1 MKLKLNRFLVLV
13 FALISQLAFSQEKN
27 ASGVVTDVSG
37 LPLPGVNVVIK
48 GTSKGT
54 QTDFDG
60 KFKIQAGQGETLVF
74 SYLGMKDTERPAA
87 ANMTVKLNDDSVK
100 LGEVVVTAQGVKKEK
115 KALGYA
121 ISEVKSKDLEQRPD
135 GDIARVLSGKASG
148 VNIISQNGLSGSGT
162 NVVIRGLKS
171 FSGSNQA
178 LFIVDGVP
186 FSSDTNSS
194 GRDGDRNDFINGNNG
209 SSRFLDL
216 DPNNIESVNVLKGL
230 AASTLYG
237 TAGRN
242 GVILITTKGGSSKKS
257 VKKTEISVASSVFVN
272 EIASLPD
279 YQNQY
284 GNGFDQSF
292 GWFFSNWGPSFDKEG
307 PAGWGNSAAFDANGT
322 LPHPYSI
329 SNFSSDFPEYAGKRY
344 EWKPYNSVEKFFRKG
359 IITNQS
365 VNIKGSSD
373 DGNYIYNMNYGHN
386 DDTGFT
392 PGNDVVRNNFSVG
405 GRAKLSNKFSSSA
418 TLNYSKTSFKSP
430 PVALSQGN
438 GATGSGSS
446 IFGDLWFTPRSI
458 DIQGLPF
465 ENPRDGSSVY
475 YRRNNSIQHPYWT
488 LKNSG
493 SSQITDRVYGNLS
506 LTYDINSHLNLMYR
520 VGLDNY
526 NEDNTNFQNRGGVNG
541 NSGNIRTANG
551 FYETWN
557 NNNTIW
563 DHTLLLSGKYIL
575 AEKLG
580 LNFSVGGNSK
590 SEVYRRNGI
599 ASDDQII
606 FGVTK
611 HYNFKNSI
619 PIQAFTQRNIA
630 GLLSQVDFEYSDY
643 LYLNLAG
650 RKDWVSNFSKQF
662 NSKFYPS
669 ASISFV
675 PTNAFKSIA
684 SEKGLNFLKF
694 RAGIGSSASFGDI
707 GYPVVPTLDSS
718 VRDSQ
723 IVNPTTGEVTTVITN
738 SISETLGN
746 PNLKPE
752 LLQELEVGFET
763 KFFKNRFGIDLSLY
777 QRQTTDL
784 IINRPLSPTS
794 GYTTTRTNVGKIE
807 GKGIE
812 IDLTAGIV
820 QNEDNGFNW
829 NTNLNFTANRTEVKD
844 LGLETKKVIYSGFS
858 NLGNAAIVG
867 EPLTTIWGSR
877 IKRDANGNKI
887 VGPDGFYIQDSE
899 DGIIGDSNPDW
910 ILNLGNNFAYR
921 NFNIGFLVN
930 YTHGG
935 DIYSSTI
942 STLIGRG
949 LITETLDREDTFIL
963 PGVNEAGQPN
973 GVQINNSDYYF
984 SNVLFGANELQ
995 VYDATTIRLQ
1005 EVSLGY
1011 NIPKK
1016 YLDKS
1021 FFGSL
1026 NFSISGNNIYY
1037 RAINTPKGARF
1048 DPNTSGTGVGNGNG
1062 FDFLNG
1068 PSARRYGFSV
1078 KATF

>member
-1 MKLKLNRFLVLV
+1 MRLKLNGFLVLL
-13 FALISQLAFSQEKN
+13 FALISQLALSQEKT
-27 ASGVVTDVSG
+27 ASGIVTDVSG
-37 LPLPGVNVVIK
+37 LPLPGVNVVVK
-48 GTSKGT
+48 GTTKGV

-60 KFKIQAGQGETLVF
+60 KFKIQAKEGAIIVF
-74 SYLGMKDTERPAA
+74 SFLGMRTIESAA
-87 ANMTVKLNDDSVK
+87 RSNMNVK
-100 LGEVVVTAQGVKKEK
+100 LGEDAVGLGEVIVTAQGVKKEK

-121 ISEVKSKDLEQRPD
+121 VSEVKSKDLEQRPD
-135 GDIARVLSGKASG
+135 GDIARVLNGKASG

-194 GRDGDRNDFINGNNG
+194 GRQGDRNDFINGNNG

-230 AASTLYG
+230 AAATLYG

-242 GVILITTKGGSSKKS
+242 GVVLITTKGGSSKKTS
-257 VKKTEISVASSVFVN
+257 KKTEVSVSSSVFVN

-279 YQNQY
+279 YQDKY
-284 GNGFDQSF
+284 GNGFDQAF

-307 PAGWGNSAAFDANGT
+307 PSGWGSSPAFDKNGT
-322 LPHPYSI
+322 LPHPYSL
-329 SNFSSDFPEYAGKRY
+329 SNFASDFPQFAGKRY
-344 EWKPYNSVEKFFRKG
+344 DWKPYNSVEKFFRKG

-365 VNIKGSSD
+365 INVKGSSD
-373 DGNYIYNMNYGHN
+373 DGNYIYNINYGHN
-386 DDTGFT
+386 DDSGFT
-392 PGNDVVRNNFSVG
+392 PENNVIRNNFSVG
-405 GRAKLSNKFSSSA
+405 GRAKLSNKLRTAA
-418 TLNYSKTSFKSP
+418 TLNYSKTNFKSP

-475 YRRNNSIQHPYWT
+475 YRRNNSIQHPLWT
-488 LKNSG
+488 LRNAG
-493 SSQITDRVYGNLS
+493 TRQITDRLYGNFS
-506 LTYDINSHLNLMYR
+506 VNYDINSHLDLMYR
-520 VGLDNY
+520 VGIDNY
-526 NEDNTNFQNRGGVNG
+526 NEDNTNFQNRGGVNT
-541 NSGNIRTANG
+541 NSNDIRTASG

-557 NNNTIW
+557 NNNVIW
-563 DHTLLLSGKYIL
+563 DHSVLLTGKYSL

-580 LNFSVGGNSK
+580 LNFSAGGNSK
-590 SEVYRRNGI
+590 SETFRQNGV
-599 ASDDQII
+599 ASDSQII
-606 FGVTK
+606 FGVNK
-611 HYNFKNSI
+611 QYNFRNSL
-619 PIQAFTQRNIA
+619 PIQNFTDRNLV
-630 GLLSQVDFEYSDY
+630 GLLSQVDFEYDDY

-650 RKDWVSNFSKQF
+650 RNDWVSNFQKEF
-662 NSKFYPS
+662 YSKFYPS

-675 PTNAFKSIA
+675 PTNAFKSIS

-694 RAGIGSSASFGDI
+694 RAGIGTSASFGDI
-707 GYPVVPTLDSS
+707 GYPTVPTLESS
-718 VRDSQ
+718 VNDSQ
-723 IVNPTTGEVTTVITN
+723 VVNPTSGEVITIITN
-738 SISETLGN
+738 SISEVLAN
-746 PNLKPE
+746 PNLRPE

-784 IINRPLSPTS
+784 IIDRPLPSTS
-794 GYTTTRTNVGKIE
+794 GYTSIRTNVGEIE
-807 GKGIE
+807 GKGLE
-812 IDLTAGIV
+812 LDVTAGIV

-829 NTNLNFTANRTEVKD
+829 NTNVNFTANRTKVKD
-844 LGLETKKVIYSGFS
+844 LGVGTDKVIYSGFT
-858 NLGNAAIVG
+858 NLGNVAIVG
-867 EPLTTIWGSR
+867 KPLTSIWGSK
-877 IKRDANGNKI
+877 IKRDKNGNKV

-910 ILNLGNNFAYR
+910 IINIGNNFTYR
-921 NFNIGFLVN
+921 NFNLGFLLN
-930 YTHGG
+930 YSHGG

-949 LITETLDREDTFIL
+949 LITETLDREDTYIL
-963 PGVNEAGQPN
+963 PGVNEAGKPN
-973 GVQINNSDYYF
+973 AVQINNSDYFF
-984 SNVLFGANELQ
+984 SNVLFGPSELQ
-995 VYDATTIRLQ
+995 VYDASTIRLQ
-1005 EVSLGY
+1005 EVSFGY
-1011 NIPKK
+1011 SIPKK

-1021 FFGSL
+1021 FFGSI
-1026 NFSISGNNIYY
+1026 NFSVSGNNIYY
-1037 RAINTPKGARF
+1037 RAINTPKSARF
-1048 DPNTSGTGVGNGNG
+1048 DPNTSGTGVGNGSG